1 MNEKKAKALYR
12 GRRLAEGFPDLEAQG
27 AVFFAE
33 HQGTNS
39 EALQVMQYIDRLADV
54 RSGKPVV
61 VLGCG
66 PKPDTLAKIVQC
78 GFNAVGVEPIAALVE
93 AANRWLDGR
102 GQVLQGQAESLPFA
116 DSSCSMVIAESVL
129 EHVES
134 PHMALAEA
142 YRVLAPGGVL
152 YLYTTNRLRFSVS
165 GRNGEFNVPFFNW
178 LPAVVK
184 ESYVHH
190 HLHFDPR
197 LANLSPR
204 PAVHWFTYAELCKL
218 GRWAGFSQFYAKLDL
233 LEPGDPAASSWL
245 RRTFLKWFK
254 YRPWLRSLALVH
266 YGNSIFMVKRAAPG
280 EIAA

>member
-1 MNEKKAKALYR
+1 MHTMNETKAKALYR
-12 GRRLAEGFPDLEAQG
+12 DRRLADGFPDLEAQG

-66 PKPDTLAKIVQC
+66 PKPDTLAKIVQG

-93 AANRWLDGR
+93 SANRWLEGR
-102 GQVLQGQAESLPFA
+102 GQVLQGQAESLP
-116 DSSCSMVIAESVL
+116 
-129 EHVES
+129 
-134 PHMALAEA
+134 
-142 YRVLAPGGVL
+142 
-152 YLYTTNRLRFSVS
+152 
-165 GRNGEFNVPFFNW
+165 
-178 LPAVVK
+178 
-184 ESYVHH
+184 
-190 HLHFDPR
+190 
-197 LANLSPR
+197 
-204 PAVHWFTYAELCKL
+204 VHWFTYAELCKL

-233 LEPGDPAASSWL
+233 LEPGDSAASSWL

-266 YGNSIFMVKRAAPG
+266 YGNSIFMVKRAAPR